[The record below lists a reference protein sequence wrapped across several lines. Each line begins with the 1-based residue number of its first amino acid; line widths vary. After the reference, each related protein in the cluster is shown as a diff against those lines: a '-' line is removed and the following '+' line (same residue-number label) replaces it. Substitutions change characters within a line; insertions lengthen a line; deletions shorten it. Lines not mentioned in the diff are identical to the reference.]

1 MAIPK
6 IEAYMQ
12 GDGKRTGAK
21 IVGGK
26 QPTDAK
32 TSR

>member
-6 IEAYMQ
+6 DLEAYMQ

-26 QPTDAK
+26 QLLVT